1 MVSLTNTRTVEDTL
15 FRVQNLILNGKNV
28 ISTDLLKDIEQHLV
42 DYAVVCRGAERFKEM
57 VEEYGNNG
65 MFVLQRT
72 RNHEGT

>member
-1 MVSLTNTRTVEDTL
+1 MRSVEDVL
-15 FRVQNLILNGKNV
+15 KDVQDIILAGSNT
-28 ISTDLLKDIEQHLV
+28 ISTGLLKEVEQCLV

-65 MFVLQRT
+65 VFVLQRT